1 MPAFTI
7 ISNAN
12 AIVKSFAKPVLVD
25 SDPVTWNINI
35 DDIEKKISKKNKS
48 NYVASYLWFSK

>member
-1 MPAFTI
+1 MPTFTI

-12 AIVKSFAKPVLVD
+12 AILKSFAKPVLVD
-25 SDPVTWNINI
+25 SDPVTWNIKV
-35 DDIEKKISKKNKS
+35 DDIEKKFQKNKS

>member
-1 MPAFTI
+1 MPTFTI

-12 AIVKSFAKPVLVD
+12 AIVKSSAKPVLVD
-25 SDPVTWNINI
+25 SDPITWNINI
-35 DDIEKKISKKNKS
+35 DDIEKNFKKNKS